1 MLNIKEIIQ
10 ASKGVLIQG
19 NTDNLASGYKI
30 DSRLI
35 EKNDFYIPMLGEKV
49 DGHIFIKSVAENGGI
64 GSFVQ
69 KGVKI
74 NYNDIKSVN
83 PEFALIEVDDTL
95 TAMQDIARYNRNKHM
110 DIESISITGS
120 VGKTSTREMVAS
132 VFNTFMNTLVTE
144 KNYNG
149 HIGLPLMTLKIENQD
164 IIILETGIDFIGE
177 MDLLGG
183 ILKPSCA
190 VVTNI
195 GVSHVEK
202 FGSQDIIYR
211 EKTNI
216 ANSLINKK
224 KLLLNRDDPYLLKYR
239 NDNVDIIYYGIQDAN
254 NVKYKENSIEYDTNI
269 YNKEEHIVI
278 NTIGNHNILNSI
290 VAIKLAEIYNIPTEY
305 ILKGIS
311 SYSNFPRRM
320 EKIELKG
327 ITIIDDT
334 YNASS
339 SSAKSGIITL
349 NELHAKRKI
358 VVLADILELG
368 DYSRTEH
375 EKLGE
380 LFKSVDVDILLAY
393 GENMKYLCETAKKYM
408 NNVYWFKNKEETE
421 SKLKEIIKKEDIIY
435 FKGSNA
441 MKVNDIVEDIK
452 KDFVE

>member
-1 MLNIKEIIQ
+1 MLKVDEIVK
-10 ASKGVLIQG
+10 ASNGKLIQG
-19 NTDNLASGYKI
+19 NSQLIARGYNL

-35 EKNDFYIPMLGEKV
+35 EKDFFYIPMIGEKV
-49 DGHIFIKSVAENGGI
+49 DGHIFIKSVVEKGAI

-69 KGVKI
+69 EGIMIDKEE
-74 NYNDIKSVN
+74 IKNLN
-83 PEFALIEVDDTL
+83 PDFALIEVKDTL
-95 TAMQDIARYNRNKHM
+95 TAMQDIARYNREKHM

-132 VFNTFMNTLVTE
+132 VFNTCMNALVTE
-144 KNYNG
+144 KNFNG
-149 HIGLPLMTLKIENQD
+149 HIGLPLMALKIENQD
-164 IIILETGIDFIGE
+164 IAILETGIDFVGE

-195 GVSHVEK
+195 GVSHIEK

-216 ANSLINKK
+216 ANSLINRK
-224 KLLLNRDDPYLLKYR
+224 KLLLNRDDPYLLKYK
-239 NDNVDIIYYGIQDAN
+239 NDNVEIIYYGIDDAKN
-254 NVKYKENSIEYDTNI
+254 IKYMDDSIEYDTLI

-278 NTIGNHNILNSI
+278 NAIGNHNILNSI
-290 VAIKLAEIYNIPTEY
+290 VAIRLAEIYNIPTDL

-311 SYSNFPRRM
+311 NYKNFTRRM
-320 EKIELKG
+320 EKIKLNN
-327 ITIIDDT
+327 ITLIDDT

-339 SSAKSGIITL
+339 SSAKSGIITVD
-349 NELHAKRKI
+349 ELHGNRKI

-368 DYSRTEH
+368 EYSKQEH
-375 EKLGE
+375 IKLGE
-380 LFKSVDVDILLAY
+380 VFKDVKIDVLIAY
-393 GENMKYLCETAKKYM
+393 GENMKYLCEEASKYM
-408 NNVYWFKNKEETE
+408 NNVYWYE
-421 SKLKEIIKKEDIIY
+421 SKEKVEEKIREILDKDDIIY

-441 MKVNDIVEDIK
+441 MKVNEIVEDLK

>member
-19 NTDNLASGYKI
+19 NIDNLASGYKI

-49 DGHIFIKSVAENGGI
+49 DGHIFIKSVAKNGGI

-132 VFNTFMNTLVTE
+132 VFNTYMNTLVTE

>member
-19 NTDNLASGYKI
+19 NIDNLASGYKI

>member
-19 NTDNLASGYKI
+19 NIDNLASGYKI

-132 VFNTFMNTLVTE
+132 VFNTYMNTLVTE

-224 KLLLNRDDPYLLKYR
+224 KLFHQRVLN
-239 NDNVDIIYYGIQDAN
+239 V
-254 NVKYKENSIEYDTNI
+254 
-269 YNKEEHIVI
+269 
-278 NTIGNHNILNSI
+278 
-290 VAIKLAEIYNIPTEY
+290 
-305 ILKGIS
+305 
-311 SYSNFPRRM
+311 
-320 EKIELKG
+320 
-327 ITIIDDT
+327 
-334 YNASS
+334 
-339 SSAKSGIITL
+339 
-349 NELHAKRKI
+349 
-358 VVLADILELG
+358 
-368 DYSRTEH
+368 
-375 EKLGE
+375 
-380 LFKSVDVDILLAY
+380 
-393 GENMKYLCETAKKYM
+393 
-408 NNVYWFKNKEETE
+408 
-421 SKLKEIIKKEDIIY
+421 
-435 FKGSNA
+435 
-441 MKVNDIVEDIK
+441 
-452 KDFVE
+452 